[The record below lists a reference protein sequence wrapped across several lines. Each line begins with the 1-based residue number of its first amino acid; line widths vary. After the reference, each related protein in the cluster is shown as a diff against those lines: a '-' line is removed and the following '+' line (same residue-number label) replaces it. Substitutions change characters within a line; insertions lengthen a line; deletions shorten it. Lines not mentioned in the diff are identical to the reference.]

1 MKVGIDMAGGDFA
14 PHAMIEATAN
24 SLNNKDLDDV
34 IFYLYGEQEVIREG
48 LKKFRI
54 TDASHIDRIR
64 IIDCDQQISTSEKPV
79 QAIKSKPN
87 SSIVK
92 ALMNL
97 KNDEIDAFVSSGSTG
112 ALLSGATL
120 KVGRIRGVKRPA
132 LTVIL
137 PTYSGCKILLDVGAN
152 ADCQAI
158 YLQQFAIMGHF
169 YAQFALGKENPE
181 TYLINIGSEEE
192 KGSMMYQEAHQLLK
206 NTPTVNFKG
215 NMETLHLPNTHGDV
229 FVCDGFTGNIVL
241 KLAEGFMKMFG
252 GVLKEMVYKSPKN
265 KIAGLLLKSDLK
277 EFKERFD
284 YSDFPVAPLLG
295 IKKPVMKAH
304 GNSDAKTFE
313 SAISYSVKYVKSKTT
328 EKIAQQIASLQA
340 ELSQN
345 ESEEPA

>member
-1 MKVGIDMAGGDFA
+1 MKVGIDMAGGDHA

-24 SLNNKDLDDV
+24 SINNKNLNDV
-34 IFYLYGEQEVIREG
+34 IFYLYGDQEAIREG
-48 LKKFRI
+48 LKKFQI
-54 TDASHIDRIR
+54 TDASHIDRIK
-64 IIDCDQQISTSEKPV
+64 IVDCDQTISTSEKPV

-92 ALMNL
+92 GLMDL
-97 KNDEIDAFVSSGSTG
+97 KNDEIDVFVSSGNTG
-112 ALLSGATL
+112 ALLTGATL

-137 PTYSGCKILLDVGAN
+137 PTYSGVKIMLDVGAN

-169 YAQFALGKENPE
+169 YAQFALGKKDPE

-192 KGSMMYQEAHQLLK
+192 KGSMLYQEAHQLLK
-206 NTPTVNFKG
+206 NTPSINFKG
-215 NMETLHLPNTHGDV
+215 NMETIHLPNGEGDV
-229 FVCDGFTGNIVL
+229 YVCDGFTGNIVL
-241 KLAEGFMKMFG
+241 KLSEGFMKMFG
-252 GVLKEMVYKSPKN
+252 GVLKGMIYKDFKN
-265 KIAGLLLKSDLK
+265 KMAGLLLKSDLK
-277 EFKERFD
+277 DFKDRFD

-313 SAISYSVKYVKSKTT
+313 AAIAYSVKYTKSDTAG
-328 EKIAQQIASLQA
+328 KIAQEIAALQSDA
-340 ELSQN
+340 VQE
-345 ESEEPA
+345 